1 MQVVNELRQ
10 KFAIE
15 DVLKIT
21 QMKRSTFYYQLQQL
35 AVTDKYAEIKQH
47 IKAIYDQ
54 HKGRYGYRR
63 ITTEL
68 KNLGIQINHKAV
80 QSLMDVLK
88 LKSLVRPKKYC
99 SYKGEE
105 GKKAKNILKRNFK
118 ASAPNKKWVTDITEF
133 KVKGEKLYLSPILD
147 LFNGEIIAYEIART
161 PAYKM
166 VQNMLDKAYERLGK
180 KDKPI
185 LHSDQGWH
193 YQMMAYQESV
203 SLKGIKQSMSRKGN
217 CYDNAAMES
226 FFAVLKTEFFYL
238 NQFESVDQLEEGIK
252 EYIDYYNNDRIK
264 LKLNGKSPVKYR
276 TQFNSAF

>member
-1 MQVVNELRQ
+1 
-10 KFAIE
+10 
-15 DVLKIT
+15 
-21 QMKRSTFYYQLQQL
+21 MKRSTFYYQLQQL

-54 HKGRYGYRR
+54 HEGRYGYRR

-68 KNLGIQINHKAV
+68 KNWGIQINHKAV

-88 LKSLVRPKKYC
+88 LKSLVRPKIYC
-99 SYKGEE
+99 SYKGDV
-105 GKKAKNILKRNFK
+105 GKQAKNILKRNFK
-118 ASAPNKKWVTDITEF
+118 ASEPNKKWVTDITEF

-147 LFNGEIIAYEIART
+147 LFNGEIIAYEMAKT
-161 PAYKM
+161 PVYKM

-193 YQMMAYQESV
+193 YQMMPYQESV
-203 SLKGIKQSMSRKGN
+203 RLKGIKQSMSRKGN